1 MAASSSLSLTEELFR
16 ATQLNKY
23 KETID
28 PIMLG
33 SSLPEKMF
41 EGSQHAA
48 NYALDTR
55 LTFKVNKWKK
65 GKTTKTKKVLNPNIM
80 FTIFGVFCDKLAGAV
95 RKELCEWISANLES
109 FKTQC
114 FMGMASKDMDFDD
127 WFAKLK
133 SNDTVCDEFG
143 LSALCQAFQRNAL
156 VVTSHKIW
164 STIPASHGKTA
175 DEE

>member
-1 MAASSSLSLTEELFR
+1 MVASSSLSFTEELFR

-28 PIMLG
+28 PIIPG
-33 SSLPEKMF
+33 SGLPEKMF

-48 NYALDTR
+48 NYVLDTQ

-80 FTIFGVFCDKLAGAV
+80 FTMFGVFYDKSAGAV
-95 RKELCEWISANLES
+95 RKELCEWISSNLDS

-114 FMGMASKDMDFDD
+114 FMGMACKDMDFDD
-127 WFAKLK
+127 
-133 SNDTVCDEFG
+133 
-143 LSALCQAFQRNAL
+143 
-156 VVTSHKIW
+156 
-164 STIPASHGKTA
+164 
-175 DEE
+175 